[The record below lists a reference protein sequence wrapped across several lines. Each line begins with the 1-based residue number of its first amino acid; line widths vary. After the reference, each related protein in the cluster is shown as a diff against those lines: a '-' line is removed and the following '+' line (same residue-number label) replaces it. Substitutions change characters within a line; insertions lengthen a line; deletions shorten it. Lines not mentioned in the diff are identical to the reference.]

1 MSLTTLSIAASLSIR
16 THRLRLTWHHG
27 MTVEAV
33 IASSTMAAR
42 YVVSALCTETS
53 RPAAYASPLRLNK
66 GFDVPTIAVMI

>member
-1 MSLTTLSIAASLSIR
+1 
-16 THRLRLTWHHG
+16 
-27 MTVEAV
+27 
-33 IASSTMAAR
+33 MAAR